1 MDNWHILYQDLLPKE
16 CHPPQHRFSIQIVD
30 CILFLP
36 IDRYPFL
43 SIPSL
48 SKQWLRR
55 TQGLLLLGKL
65 STPHDHY
72 TSLSRFVTWILN
84 GLRIFYK
91 YHLENHVLTSNQK
104 PLPVLIL
111 WNIFCF
117 PFTWIR
123 MPHRFIMTNLWLDR
137 SYANT
142 KHRCDLMLTFFSIQ
156 IQIHSVYLIFHGYFS
171 LRHKIWSLLSNKFL
185 LFHLPI

>member
-30 CILFLP
+30 CVLFLP

-72 TSLSRFVTWILN
+72 TSLSRFVTWIVN
-84 GLRIFYK
+84 GLCIFYK
-91 YHLENHVLTSNQK
+91 CHLENYILTSNRK
-104 PLPVLIL
+104 PPAVLIL
-111 WNIFCF
+111 WNISCF
-117 PFTWIR
+117 SLMWIHL
-123 MPHRFIMTNLWLDR
+123 PHRFIIMNPLLDR
-137 SYANT
+137 SYTDT
-142 KHRCDLMLTFFSIQ
+142 KHRGDSMLTFFSIQ
-156 IQIHSVYLIFHGYFS
+156 IQIHSEYLIFNGYFS
-171 LRHKIWSLLSNKFL
+171 FRHKIYSLLSSKFL
-185 LFHLPI
+185 LFHLST